1 MSRPSQAMGWGG
13 IPGGGQ
19 SKGRD
24 RERGPD
30 LAPAVLAV
38 GVSHGTRVI
47 TGWGSS
53 REAGPGHRG
62 REKHVRELNSI
73 LKVGAGPKNILR
85 MGCVGDSI

>member
-1 MSRPSQAMGWGG
+1 MGWGG

-24 RERGPD
+24 REQGPD

-38 GVSHGTRVI
+38 PHGVSHGARVI
-47 TGWGSS
+47 MAWGSGH
-53 REAGPGHRG
+53 EAGPGHRG
-62 REKHVRELNSI
+62 CEKHVRGLNSI

-85 MGCVGDSI
+85 MGCVGDST